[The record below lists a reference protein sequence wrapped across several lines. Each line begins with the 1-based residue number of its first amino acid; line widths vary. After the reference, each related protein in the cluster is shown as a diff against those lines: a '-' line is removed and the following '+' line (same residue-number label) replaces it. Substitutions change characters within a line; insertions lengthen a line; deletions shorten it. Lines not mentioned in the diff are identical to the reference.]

1 MISRLK
7 KIIRPKYETLNKIA
21 IKKSCII
28 YNFRLLQQ
36 AQPQAVIFP
45 VLKSNAYGHGLK
57 ELCLILNE
65 TAAPMVALDSFPEA
79 QIAYKYF
86 KRRILILG
94 EMPNDAYAYCK
105 LARTDFCVYNSRAL
119 KSLANLGR
127 ARIHLFVNSGMNRE
141 GIQDLAAFLKDN
153 KKVLD
158 KLQIV
163 GLCSHLSSAENSIG
177 TQNQKQLDSFLNN
190 LDILQ
195 AAGYAPNYVH
205 LGNSAAIFTLKNKR
219 LNAFRSGLAL
229 YGYNPFNSINSA
241 YAAAASLKPALTL
254 NSTVVAIQN
263 LQTGDT
269 VSYNES
275 YTAQQP
281 TKIVVIPFGYYEG
294 LNRELSNKAN
304 FIFRTNGESHLLPV
318 AGQVCMNLCCLDAS
332 NYNIQIGDKIEVIS
346 RNNQDENSV
355 LNLSK
360 LSGQIPYDF
369 LVKIQANIRREIV

>member
-28 YNFRLLQQ
+28 HNFRLLQQ

-65 TAAPMVALDSFPEA
+65 TVAPMVALDSFPEA

-105 LARTDFCVYNSRAL
+105 LTRTDFCVYNERAL
-119 KSLANLGR
+119 KNLVGLGR

-163 GLCSHLSSAENSIG
+163 GLCSHLSSAENSIS

-195 AAGYAPNYVH
+195 AAGYAPNYIH

-229 YGYNPFNSINSA
+229 YGYNPFNSTNSA
-241 YAAAASLKPALTL
+241 YAAAVSLKPALTL

-304 FIFRTNGESHLLPV
+304 FIFRTNGESYLLPV

-355 LNLSK
+355 LNLAK
-360 LSGQIPYDF
+360 LSSQIPYDF